1 MDHPTVATIAQYVL
15 RNGTRRIRVA
25 KHELAPC
32 DCCGLHATLR
42 SLDVHVPAIAARP
55 RGGKFLPARAA
66 VPEGWA
72 PLIAL
77 CGNCWTDVRTMLR
90 EAATPDASGVISP
103 P

>member
-1 MDHPTVATIAQYVL
+1 MDDSTVATYVSML
-15 RNGTRRIRVA
+15 RSGTRKIRVE
-25 KHELAPC
+25 KRGLNPC
-32 DCCGLHATLR
+32 DRCGLHATLR
-42 SLDVHVPAIAARP
+42 SLDVHVPAIPKRRYA
-55 RGGKFLPARAA
+55 PAC
-66 VPEGWA
+66 PEGWA